1 MLLPS
6 LEGSV
11 HISLAQWVSVGF
23 AACSALV
30 MLGIIAIMVRHKRAA
45 GFPIFL
51 SYLVFGALTT
61 GLALLGFI
69 FGSCEQYRYLY
80 WVAGFLFVAL
90 EFGVMYEVF
99 SSALK
104 PYSALIDL
112 GKMLFGW
119 ASLFLLIA
127 ASLTAFATIGPHQSK
142 LAAAV
147 TVLERSMRLIECGLL
162 LLFFLFEKK
171 LGLSW
176 KTPSISI
183 ALGLGCSAAVDLG
196 VSYLRTT
203 IAVQQLPLLGIL
215 NTTVY
220 IGILAFWGY
229 CMAAPH
235 VERKN
240 VLDSPNRLIFQRWN
254 EALISYRYSESGGAA
269 SVDSFLPSVEKTV
282 ERVMARKMSN

>member
-1 MLLPS
+1 M
-6 LEGSV
+6 
-11 HISLAQWVSVGF
+11 HISLAQWLSVGF
-23 AACSALV
+23 AACSAFV
-30 MLGIIAIMVRHKRAA
+30 MLGIIAVMLRNKRAA

-51 SYLVFGALTT
+51 SYLVFGVLTT
-61 GLALLGFI
+61 GVALLGFI
-69 FGSCEQYRYLY
+69 YGSCEQYRYLY
-80 WVAGFLFVAL
+80 WVIGFLFVAL

-119 ASLFLLIA
+119 ASFFLLIA
-127 ASLTAFATIGPHQSK
+127 ASLTAFATVGPHQGK

-183 ALGLGCSAAVDLG
+183 ALGLGCSAAVDL
-196 VSYLRTT
+196 VASYLRTVFSLSQVPLID
-203 IAVQQLPLLGIL
+203 IA
-215 NTTVY
+215 NATVY
-220 IGILAFWGY
+220 MGILAFWGY
-229 CMAAPH
+229 CMAAPR

-254 EALISYRYSESGGAA
+254 EALVSYKYGEGGAVA
-269 SVDSFLPSVEKTV
+269 SVDSFLPTVERTV
-282 ERVMARKMSN
+282 ERVMARKMVN

>member
-1 MLLPS
+1 M
-6 LEGSV
+6 
-11 HISLAQWVSVGF
+11 HISLAQWVSVGL
-23 AACSALV
+23 AICSVTV
-30 MLGIIAIMVRHKRAA
+30 MLGIVAIMLRNKRATA
-45 GFPIFL
+45 FPIFV

-61 GLALLGFI
+61 VLGLLGFI
-69 FGSCEQYRYLY
+69 YGSCEQYRYLY
-80 WVAGFLFVAL
+80 WVGGSLFVAL

-99 SSALK
+99 CSALK

-127 ASLTAFATIGPHQSK
+127 ASLTAFATVGPHQGK

-176 KTPSISI
+176 RTPSISI
-183 ALGLGCSAAVDLG
+183 ALGLGCSAAVDL
-196 VSYLRTT
+196 VASYFRTVVPGQ
-203 IAVQQLPLLGIL
+203 ISVIDLADV
-215 NTTVY
+215 TVY
-220 IGILAFWGY
+220 IGILAFWGF
-229 CMAAPH
+229 CMALPR

-254 EALISYRYSESGGAA
+254 EALVSYKYGEGGAVA
-269 SVDSFLPSVEKTV
+269 TVDSFLPTVEKTV
-282 ERVMARKMSN
+282 ERVMARKMVN

>member
-1 MLLPS
+1 M
-6 LEGSV
+6 
-11 HISLAQWVSVGF
+11 HISLAQWVSVGL
-23 AACSALV
+23 AICSAFV
-30 MLGIIAIMVRHKRAA
+30 MLGIIGIMLRNKRAA

-51 SYLVFGALTT
+51 SYLVFAVLTT
-61 GLALLGFI
+61 GLALLGFVY
-69 FGSCEQYRYLY
+69 GSCEQYRYLY

-90 EFGVMYEVF
+90 EFGVIYEVF

-162 LLFFLFEKK
+162 LLFFLFERK

-183 ALGLGCSAAVDLG
+183 ALGLGGSAAVDLV
-196 VSYLRTT
+196 VSYLRTVV
-203 IAVQQLPLLGIL
+203 AVQQLPVLGIL
-215 NTTVY
+215 NSTVY
-220 IGILAFWGY
+220 IGILGFWGY
-229 CMAAPH
+229 CMAAPRL
-235 VERKN
+235 ERKN

-254 EALISYRYSESGGAA
+254 EALVSYRYGEGGVVA
-269 SVDSFLPSVEKTV
+269 SVDSFLPNVEKTV
-282 ERVMARKMSN
+282 ERVMARKMVN